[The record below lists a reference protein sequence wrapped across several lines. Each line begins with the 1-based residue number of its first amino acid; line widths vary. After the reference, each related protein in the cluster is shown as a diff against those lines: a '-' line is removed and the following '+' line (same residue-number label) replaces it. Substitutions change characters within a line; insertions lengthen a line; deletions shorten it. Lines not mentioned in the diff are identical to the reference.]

1 MSSEVVLRVENLT
14 KIYGREIDIR
24 IAKLGKEVLAV
35 KDVSFSVNKG
45 EIFGFLGPNGAGKTT
60 TMRAILN
67 YLHIQEGRISVFG
80 LDHNKDSI
88 EIRKRLGYIP
98 GELGLYEDFTGE
110 ELIKYV
116 DKFRPTNQKFLEEL
130 KTIFRVNLSQKI
142 RSLSHGNKQQVGLL
156 IALASKPEFLIL
168 DEPSIGLD
176 PLMTSNFHKILRKL
190 RDEGITIF
198 LSSHNLSEVQS
209 ICDRVGIIKEGEI
222 VLIEEVENLKTKFLQ
237 NVRIKL
243 PAVQSIDEKE
253 IMKLD
258 SVISCERVNDTT
270 LELKV
275 KENISEFLNWIKD
288 IDITRIT
295 IEDAS
300 LEEIFL
306 HYYE

>member
-1 MSSEVVLRVENLT
+1 MSSEVVLQVNNLT
-14 KIYGREIDIR
+14 KIYGYELNF
-24 IAKLGKEVLAV
+24 KFKKFGKEVHAV
-35 KDVSFSVNKG
+35 KNVSFAVKKG

-67 YLHIQEGRISVFG
+67 YLRIQEGSITIFG
-80 LDHNKDSI
+80 LDHNKDAM

-116 DKFRPTNQKFLEEL
+116 DKFRPIDQEFLKEL
-130 KTIFRVNLSQKI
+130 RTVFRVNLTQKI
-142 RSLSHGNKQQVGLL
+142 RSLSHGNKQQVGLI
-156 IALASKPEFLIL
+156 IALAPKPEFLIL

-176 PLMTSNFHKILRKL
+176 PLMTANFHKILRKL
-190 RDEGITIF
+190 SSEGITIF
-198 LSSHNLSEVQS
+198 LSSHDLSEVQS

-222 VLIEEVENLKTKFLQ
+222 VLTEEVENLKNKFLQ
-237 NVRIKL
+237 NVRIKF
-243 PAVQSIDEKE
+243 PEGK
-253 IMKLD
+253 IMEENNLLELD
-258 SVISCERVNDTT
+258 TVISCARENNNTLVLKIKEDVN
-270 LELKV
+270 ELI
-275 KENISEFLNWIKD
+275 NNIKD
-288 IDITRIT
+288 IEIIRLT

>member
-1 MSSEVVLRVENLT
+1 MSNDVVLQVSNLT
-14 KIYGREIDIR
+14 KIYGKKIDIK
-24 IAKLGKEVLAV
+24 IKKVGKEILAV
-35 KDVSFSVNKG
+35 NNVSFSVKKG

-60 TMRAILN
+60 TMRSILN
-67 YLHIQEGRISVFG
+67 YLRIQEGSITVFG

-110 ELIKYV
+110 ELVKYV
-116 DKFRPTNQKFLEEL
+116 DNFRPISQEFLKEL
-130 KTIFRVNLSQKI
+130 RTVFRVSFTQKI
-142 RSLSHGNKQQVGLL
+142 RSLSHGNKQQIGLIL
-156 IALASKPEFLIL
+156 ALASKPEFLIL

-176 PLMTSNFHKILRKL
+176 PLMTANFHKILRKL
-190 RDEGITIF
+190 REEGITIF
-198 LSSHNLSEVQS
+198 LSSHDLSEVQS
-209 ICDRVGIIKEGEI
+209 ICDRVGIIKEGKI
-222 VLIEEVENLKTKFLQ
+222 ILIEEIEILKRKFLQ

-243 PAVQSIDEKE
+243 PSPQAFDEEE

-258 SVISCERVNDTT
+258 SVISCERVNNTT
-270 LELKV
+270 LVLKV

-288 IDITRIT
+288 IDILRIT